1 MGIQMCKLPITV
13 IMLTLNEEYNL
24 LGAIESI
31 KDWAEDIFIV
41 DSCSTDRTVDI
52 ALEHGV
58 QIVQQ
63 PFTNFGDQWNFALER
78 LPIKT
83 SWTFKL
89 DPDERLS
96 TNLIDEIQE
105 LFNKGRAE

>member
-1 MGIQMCKLPITV
+1 
-13 IMLTLNEEYNL
+13 MLTLNEEYNL
-24 LGAIESI
+24 PGAIESV
-31 KDWAEDIFIV
+31 KDWAEEMFIV

-58 QIVQQ
+58 QIVQR

-83 SWTFKL
+83 PWTMKL
-89 DPDERLS
+89 DPDERV
-96 TNLIDEIQE
+96 TPELIDEMRE
-105 LFNKGRAE
+105 LFEGKPDCYG